1 MVINKESPPGKLK
14 TIAQRRTLKVSRKS
28 SKADTAGVKKFPGG
42 QSRSINRGQISIGS
56 LKDKQLGFVS
66 DKEAL
71 SATMQTVQSQETYIV
86 GRRHQ

>member
-1 MVINKESPPGKLK
+1 MIINKESPPAKVK
-14 TIAQRRTLKVSRKS
+14 TIAQRRTLKASRKS

-56 LKDKQLGFVS
+56 LKDKQLGFVN

-71 SATMQTVQSQETYIV
+71 SDTLESQETYIV